1 MHEQS
6 AEIRSILGERG
17 RAALRLTLTEAVQRQ
32 SSRLAR
38 ATSANED
45 IDFSTFQ
52 IGSVVWLRTEAAP
65 RDGRKKKYTLGN
77 SGPYWITE
85 VHGPLSYVVEH
96 VRTGASLRVHH
107 FRLSLASAKQQAT
120 YSRVQATSPAP
131 ATLTPT
137 TSTNVSP
144 EPQRGPPA
152 PAPRRSRYAQ
162 RTNRRKPARF
172 VTIIRSVHAPEDV

>member
-52 IGSVVWLRTEAAP
+52 IGSVVWLRTKAAP

-96 VRTGASLRVHH
+96 VRTGASLRAHH

-120 YSRVQATSPAP
+120 YSRVQATSPTP

-137 TSTNVSP
+137 TSTNISP
-144 EPQRGPPA
+144 EPQHGSPSPA
-152 PAPRRSRYAQ
+152 SHHSRYVQ
-162 RTNRRKPARF
+162 RISRRKPARF
-172 VTIIRSVHAPEDV
+172 VTIISDVHAPEDV